1 MALRTVCGSFS
12 VSAVALFKTVHA
24 SSESRNDSSTYRTKS
39 AIDPVEEKIEI
50 QRLYTIQNS
59 HQYCTYFDASF
70 FVLFVQMYH
79 IIDEP
84 YSYSQVKLCPT

>member
-24 SSESRNDSSTYRTKS
+24 SSDRNDSSTYRTKS

-50 QRLYTIQNS
+50 QRLYTIQDS
-59 HQYCTYFDASF
+59 HQYPTYFDASF
-70 FVLFVQMYH
+70 LIVFVQMYH
-79 IIDEP
+79 N
-84 YSYSQVKLCPT
+84 